1 MSKRTWKQRL
11 ALVVPVIAA
20 GAVPLL
26 VAPSASAAEK
36 SPQSGTVTFE
46 VTGSGTAMT
55 IDTDPPG
62 PPGQER
68 LYDVSLPWSGEFTV
82 PADVDMLQVVAVGG
96 DNPGCRI
103 ILDGRV
109 VAEQPPG
116 GSAHCI
122 YDATAAGR

>member
-1 MSKRTWKQRL
+1 MSKPTWKQRL

-20 GAVPLL
+20 TAVPLL
-26 VAPSASAAEK
+26 AAPSASAAE
-36 SPQSGTVTFE
+36 SPQSGNVTFE
-46 VTGSGTAMT
+46 VTGSGTAIT

-68 LYDVSLPWSGEFTV
+68 QYNVSLPWHGEFTV
-82 PADVDMLQVVAVGG
+82 PAGVDMLQVVAVGG

-103 ILDGRV
+103 VLDGRV
-109 VAEQPPG
+109 VAQQPPG

>member
-20 GAVPLL
+20 SAVPLL

-36 SPQSGTVTFE
+36 SPQSGNVTFE

-55 IDTDPPG
+55 IDTD